1 MHLSLTECNGFM
13 TGIFSG
19 QASEDCKNVKR
30 RRKPLNNK
38 VLLGYDRL

>member
-1 MHLSLTECNGFM
+1 MVLLA
-13 TGIFSG
+13 GIFSA
-19 QASEDCKNVKR
+19 QTSEDCKNVKR